1 MSWELDFFGF
11 AHIALDEV
19 SRLVYRTG
27 ELIQRATN
35 YFFLK
40 VGGYEIN
47 RLALNFTKSLIRSCT
62 LKIEGKKEG
71 SQSNIKINILI
82 NQLLIIVMWV
92 RPEHQIKECPAN
104 AGHFLW
110 YEPSL
115 PQLRRSSNFVSIC
128 LTRHSLFNDFAC
140 KRWREKFNK
149 GVYKRPQISPLFNAK
164 VSYVIAE

>member
-1 MSWELDFFGF
+1 MSRELDFFSF
-11 AHIALDEV
+11 THIALDEV

-82 NQLLIIVMWV
+82 NQLLIIVM
-92 RPEHQIKECPAN
+92 
-104 AGHFLW
+104 
-110 YEPSL
+110 
-115 PQLRRSSNFVSIC
+115 
-128 LTRHSLFNDFAC
+128 
-140 KRWREKFNK
+140 
-149 GVYKRPQISPLFNAK
+149 
-164 VSYVIAE
+164 